1 MEKMDELLK
10 KIQKYFKE
18 VEVKEFMVSPVITI
32 RQDKKIA
39 QAKEIMRIK
48 RFSGIPV
55 VNNEDRLVGIISI
68 ENIICALEE
77 SSLNSMVAEAMTRDV
92 ITLSEDEKITDVVRK
107 FELYGFGRFPV
118 VDEEKRVTGIVTKHD
133 VIMIL
138 LSKLSILYVHD
149 VRREPFIH
157 TENFRSTLTGVN
169 MYEKFAEFSFN
180 IDYLDVSMAGT
191 GASRLKKFLLSK
203 GFPPKFVKR
212 VAIATY
218 EAEANVVI
226 HSGSF
231 GEIKAYVE
239 SDYVTVR
246 VEDNGKGIE
255 NVETAMK
262 EGFSTAPDCVRE
274 IGFGAGMGLPNIKRC
289 SDKLVI
295 LSEPKKGVIVEMS
308 FWRREDESE

>member
-1 MEKMDELLK
+1 MDKIDELLK

-32 RQDKKIA
+32 HEDKKISH
-39 QAKEIMRIK
+39 AKEIMRIK

-55 VNNEDRLVGIISI
+55 VNDEDRLIGIISI
-68 ENIICALEE
+68 ENIIRAMEE
-77 SSLNSMVAEAMTRDV
+77 NRLNAKVSQEMTREV
-92 ITLSEDEKITDVVRK
+92 VTLTENEKITDVVRK

-118 VDEEKRVTGIVTKHD
+118 VDNENHVTGIVTKHD
-133 VIMIL
+133 LMMIL

-149 VRREPFIH
+149 VRREPFVH
-157 TENFRSTLTGVN
+157 TENFRSSLTGVN
-169 MYEKFAEFSFN
+169 IREKFAEFSFD
-180 IDYLDVSMAGT
+180 IDYADVSLAGS
-191 GASRLKKFLLSK
+191 GASKLKKFLLSK

-231 GEIKAYVE
+231 GKIKAYVE

-255 NVETAMK
+255 NVEMAMR
-262 EGFSTAPDCVRE
+262 EGFSTAPDYVRE
-274 IGFGAGMGLPNIKRC
+274 IGFGAGMGLPNMKRC

-295 LSEPKKGVIVEMS
+295 LSEPKKGVIVEMN